1 MLRIMLIAA
10 AAAVVT
16 YAEKVPH
23 TAHAPLHARL
33 ETGIVLALP
42 FLIAVLW
49 LSYREAK
56 ASAAATETRTSGYG
70 YSFRQPG
77 RRG

>member
-1 MLRIMLIAA
+1 MLRIILIAA

-23 TAHAPLHARL
+23 TAHAPLHARI

-42 FLIAVLW
+42 FLIVVLW
-49 LSYREAK
+49 LSHREAK
-56 ASAAATETRTSGYG
+56 AKAPASETRTTGYG